1 MKQISEK
8 DILILMRQL
17 DVLLEER
24 QKEKIQ
30 IYQTNIRCVKTA
42 LN

>member
-24 QKEKIQ
+24 QKEKFK
-30 IYQTNIRCVKTA
+30 YTKQTSAV
-42 LN
+42 